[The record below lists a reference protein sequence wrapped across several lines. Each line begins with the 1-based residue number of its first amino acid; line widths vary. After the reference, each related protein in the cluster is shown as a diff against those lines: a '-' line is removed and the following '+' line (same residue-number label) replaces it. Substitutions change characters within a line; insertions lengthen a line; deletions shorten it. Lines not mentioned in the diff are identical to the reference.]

1 MIGFNDD
8 SVKKV
13 LTFFFLKEYN
23 QVLFLSFINTIL
35 FDLKIKWNSKLLKL
49 SSLSI
54 KDFLK
59 KEKKKKTCK
68 SYFEKSPVRLSNVK
82 IFF

>member
-59 KEKKKKTCK
+59 KEKKK
-68 SYFEKSPVRLSNVK
+68 RLVK
-82 IFF
+82 AILKNHQYA